1 LPRHYCEQIVPSPR
15 TKRKTVIGLDEL
27 ADLRTGKRCAMTAA
41 WNSSAVSAA
50 EQNYALAIGRTL
62 APLVILAAVL
72 LNFALCFINTNV
84 FKVNP
89 SVVILSEIMLIAMA
103 FSLIWYRSTVVYICF
118 LVLSFYFFS
127 VMLVRSDFDPKIIR
141 DFLIPFVFFF
151 LGYYLGSVRSCD
163 RLVTLLILLALGS
176 ALFEWLAL
184 NTYLHYFDVIQYYV
198 ARGTTDPQVAA
209 DGALVIRGTNSAGL
223 YVNGTRFQERT
234 LLPFL
239 GSHRVSG
246 IFLEP
251 VSVGNFGAI
260 AFAWVLLRDRG
271 RIWPLVAKTLAI
283 AIILVLADARFGFF
297 FCIFTLVLY
306 LAAPI
311 IRPTI
316 LFLAPFL
323 AMIGLVA
330 YAGAHWQEAPSSE
343 LGGRLMHAADSL
355 VALDPWQVFG
365 SKISDGFLNGYTGDS
380 GYGYVLV
387 KVGLVGLIAIWALFV
402 YAPVFD
408 RDALR
413 FKIFIAFY
421 AVSLLSIS
429 ASLFTI
435 KTAALLWFLY
445 GTLNSHERN
454 HGRETT
460 GATFRSL
467 SSASP

>member
-1 LPRHYCEQIVPSPR
+1 
-15 TKRKTVIGLDEL
+15 
-27 ADLRTGKRCAMTAA
+27 MTTI

-50 EQNYALAIGRTL
+50 EPNYAQPIGRML
-62 APLVILAAVL
+62 APLVVFAAVL
-72 LNFALCFINTNV
+72 LNFGLCFINTNV
-84 FKVNP
+84 FRVSP
-89 SVVILSEIMLIAMA
+89 GVMIFSEIMLIAMT
-103 FSLIWYRSTVVYICF
+103 FSLIWYRSTVLYIFF

-151 LGYYLGSVRSCD
+151 LGYYFGSIRSCD
-163 RLVTLLILLALGS
+163 RLVTLLILLALGT

-184 NTYLHYFDVIQYYV
+184 NTYLHYFDVFRYYV
-198 ARGTTDPQVAA
+198 ARGSESNLQA
-209 DGALVIRGTNSAGL
+209 DSGLVIRGDDTAGL

-234 LLPFL
+234 LLAFL

-251 VSVGNFGAI
+251 ISAGNFGAI

-271 RIWPLVAKTLAI
+271 RIGPLIAKSFAI
-283 AIILVLADARFGFF
+283 ATILVLADARFGFF
-297 FCIFTLVLY
+297 FCIFTLLLY

-316 LFLAPFL
+316 LFLTPFL
-323 AMIGLVA
+323 LMIGLVA
-330 YAGAHWQEAPSSE
+330 FAGDHGQEAPSSE
-343 LGGRLMHAADSL
+343 LAGRLMHAANTL

-365 SKISDGFLNGYTGDS
+365 LEISDAFGSGYAGDS
-380 GYGYVLV
+380 GYGYLLV
-387 KVGLVGLIAIWALFV
+387 KVGLVGLTAIWTLFV
-402 YAPVFD
+402 YAPIFD
-408 RDALR
+408 RDAWR
-413 FKIFIAFY
+413 FKVFVAFY
-421 AVSLLSIS
+421 VVALLSIS
-429 ASLFTI
+429 ASLFSI

-445 GTLNSHERN
+445 GTLNNQERDD
-454 HGRETT
+454 GRGPT

>member
-1 LPRHYCEQIVPSPR
+1 
-15 TKRKTVIGLDEL
+15 
-27 ADLRTGKRCAMTAA
+27 MTTA
-41 WNSSAVSAA
+41 WDSSAVSAA
-50 EQNYALAIGRTL
+50 EPNYGLIIGRML
-62 APLVILAAVL
+62 APLVIFAAVL
-72 LNFALCFINTNV
+72 LNFGLCFINTNV

-89 SVVILSEIMLIAMA
+89 SVVILSEIVVLAGG
-103 FSLIWYRSTVVYICF
+103 FSLIWYRSSVLYIF
-118 LVLSFYFFS
+118 LLVLSFYFFS

-141 DFLIPFVFFF
+141 DFTIPFVFFF

-163 RLVTLLILLALGS
+163 RLVTLLILLAFGI

-184 NTYLHYFDVIQYYV
+184 NTYLHYFDVIRYYV
-198 ARGTTDPQVAA
+198 ARGTESHVDS
-209 DGALVIRGTNSAGL
+209 DLLIRGDDTAGL
-223 YVNGTRFQERT
+223 YVNGTRFQDRT

-271 RIWPLVAKTLAI
+271 RIWSLVAKSIAI

-297 FCIFTLVLY
+297 FCIFTLLLY

-311 IRPTI
+311 IRPTT

-323 AMIGLVA
+323 LMIGLVA
-330 YAGAHWQEAPSSE
+330 YAGDHWQEAASNE
-343 LGGRLMHAADSL
+343 LAGRLMHAAYSL
-355 VALDPWQVFG
+355 VELDPWQVFG
-365 SKISDGFLNGYTGDS
+365 LEISDVFAGGYAGDS
-380 GYGYVLV
+380 GYGYMLV
-387 KVGLVGLIAIWALFV
+387 KVGLLGLTAIWALFI
-402 YAPVFD
+402 YAPTFS
-408 RDALR
+408 RDAWR

-445 GTLNSHERN
+445 GTLNNQERDDV
-454 HGRETT
+454 REPT
-460 GATFRSL
+460 GATFHSL

>member
-1 LPRHYCEQIVPSPR
+1 MDV
-15 TKRKTVIGLDEL
+15 DEL
-27 ADLRTGKRCAMTAA
+27 AELRTGKRGAMATV
-41 WNSSAVSAA
+41 WNSSAVPAA
-50 EQNYALAIGRTL
+50 QPNYPQAIDRIL
-62 APLVILAAVL
+62 APLVVFAAVL
-72 LNFALCFINTNV
+72 LNFGLCFINTNV
-84 FKVNP
+84 FGVNP
-89 SVVILSEIMLIAMA
+89 GLMILSEIMLIAMA
-103 FSLIWYRSTVVYICF
+103 FSLIWYRSTILYIFF

-163 RLVTLLILLALGS
+163 RLVTVLILLALGS

-184 NTYLHYFDVIQYYV
+184 NTYLHYFDVIRYYV
-198 ARGTTDPQVAA
+198 ARGTDSEAA
-209 DGALVIRGTNSAGL
+209 SALVIRGDDTAGL

-234 LLPFL
+234 LLPVL

-271 RIWPLVAKTLAI
+271 RIWPLVAKSIAI
-283 AIILVLADARFGFF
+283 ATILVLADARFGFY
-297 FCIFTLVLY
+297 FCIFALLLY

-316 LFLAPFL
+316 LFLTPFL
-323 AMIGLVA
+323 LMIGLVA
-330 YAGAHWQEAPSSE
+330 FAGDHWQEAPSNE
-343 LGGRLMHAADSL
+343 LAGRLMNAADTL

-365 SKISDGFLNGYTGDS
+365 LRISDFFIGGYSGDS
-380 GYGYVLV
+380 GYGYILV

-402 YAPVFD
+402 YAPTFD
-408 RDALR
+408 RDAWR
-413 FKIFIAFY
+413 FKVFIAFY
-421 AVSLLSIS
+421 AVALLSIS
-429 ASLFTI
+429 TSLFTI

-445 GTLNSHERN
+445 GTLNNQERDD
-454 HGRETT
+454 GRGLT
-460 GATFRSL
+460 GVTLGSL